1 MDLSPSETLSPIYG
15 IKSLGEH
22 IQLPRFRRP
31 SPTPEACDSMST
43 VVPET
48 PMVEDSSWTE
58 SQPSMLLETTDLEDP
73 LSMVT
78 ILSCSSFLF
87 CRIWSLILSS
97 LFLFCRIPS
106 LILSSVSPT
115 RQIPRLIPIS
125 MSLIRRVM
133 KALRLLLSLKLRG
146 SNVGGVRSR
155 RWSGSRSSSLS
166 SCPAWRIWSENHPL
180 SRVRRFLVFEY
191 LGFEI

>member
-58 SQPSMLLETTDLEDP
+58 SQPSMLLETPDLEDP

-78 ILSCSSFLF
+78 DSEL
-87 CRIWSLILSS
+87 LILPVLPDLELDSE
-97 LFLFCRIPS
+97 
-106 LILSSVSPT
+106 LIVPVLPDS
-115 RQIPRLIPIS
+115 
-125 MSLIRRVM
+125 
-133 KALRLLLSLKLRG
+133 
-146 SNVGGVRSR
+146 
-155 RWSGSRSSSLS
+155 
-166 SCPAWRIWSENHPL
+166 
-180 SRVRRFLVFEY
+180 
-191 LGFEI
+191 